1 LKTRR
6 KRKKG
11 KKSSAKSKKLI
22 YIITPTQRF
31 TVAAAKDIMKILS
44 ANKRKKKTSNLGQR
58 VYRDS
63 RRIIMQS
70 KCLNSSH
77 KI

>member
-1 LKTRR
+1 LKTRG

-11 KKSSAKSKKLI
+11 KKSSA
-22 YIITPTQRF
+22 

-44 ANKRKKKTSNLGQR
+44 ANKRNKKTSNLGQR

>member
-1 LKTRR
+1 MKTRG

-11 KKSSAKSKKLI
+11 KKSNA
-22 YIITPTQRF
+22 

-44 ANKRKKKTSNLGQR
+44 ANKRNKKTSNLEQR
-58 VYRDS
+58 VFRDC
-63 RRIIMQS
+63 RRITMQS